1 MRLWIKVVRLFQTID
16 FEQVDEF
23 DQFKNINNK
32 EVAGFA
38 SMYLLRCEVES
49 KSDDEIDIRVY
60 TKLVELDSRLGTTA
74 AEQLL
79 HWQSQSL
86 VLRIFRLLCMKKLT
100 SSSDST

>member
-74 AEQLL
+74 AEQLFKCL
-79 HWQSQSL
+79 EHTRWDL
-86 VLRIFRLLCMKKLT
+86 IKVIVEIIVVI
-100 SSSDST
+100 